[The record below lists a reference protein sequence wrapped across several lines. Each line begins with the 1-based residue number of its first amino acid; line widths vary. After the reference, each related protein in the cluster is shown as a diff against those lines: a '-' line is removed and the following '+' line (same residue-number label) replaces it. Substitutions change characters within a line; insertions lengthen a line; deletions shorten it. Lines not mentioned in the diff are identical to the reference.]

1 MSLENMFGE
10 NLLQT
15 PYYFHCLIY
24 VYIHSI
30 DKKNIILQ
38 SEKMF
43 NIKGIKQMVGIK
55 LTYY

>member
-1 MSLENMFGE
+1 M
-10 NLLQT
+10 
-15 PYYFHCLIY
+15 
-24 VYIHSI
+24 SI
-30 DKKNIILQ
+30 DPFNYRNIILQ

>member
-1 MSLENMFGE
+1 MFGE
-10 NLLQT
+10 NVLQT